1 MVNLTVL
8 FLSFCDE
15 DFVGALMELGNSMLL
30 GHSSFVCQLL
40 LNFSDEETGYFSG
53 EFASLLFLDEGGF
66 FIPSHFGGHM
76 RFVFGRIVSGTQVQF
91 ESCDGVSPERCCG
104 HSHPEMI
111 APEAG
116 FTFPATCL
124 ER

>member
-1 MVNLTVL
+1 MWSLP
-8 FLSFCDE
+8 
-15 DFVGALMELGNSMLL
+15 MLL
-30 GHSSFVCQLL
+30 DHSSLVCQLL
-40 LNFSDEETGYFSG
+40 LNFSDQETGYFYG
-53 EFASLLFLDEGGF
+53 DFASFLFLDEGGF

-91 ESCDGVSPERCCG
+91 ESCDGVSPECCCG

-111 APEAG
+111 AAEAG
-116 FTFPATCL
+116 LTFPATCL